1 MDCTDGLDDWVDL
14 VIAPDKF
21 APVKQKIKKVSP
33 RWNGIKRFH
42 WTGWAGRP
50 TQINT
55 DKGKIST
62 FVFSAVG

>member
-1 MDCTDGLDDWVDL
+1 MDCTDGLDDWVDW

-42 WTGWAGRP
+42 WAGGVNSARDSVNCTG
-50 TQINT
+50 
-55 DKGKIST
+55 
-62 FVFSAVG
+62 